1 MKQVK
6 TQVQNKTSIVSKVIT
21 GQQIALSL
29 LIVSSFM
36 LGLNFMAMAFSVSR
50 ISGPVNGPVIIGET
64 ILKTGPLVLKS
75 IEDAAVNIP
84 VYSDGISNPSVE
96 FIADNLS
103 LGHLSLS
110 GGYDPM
116 DIQYSTSTVPLALQL
131 WADNGGEVIP
141 SRIINVQSQGTIHT
155 LCLPETTYTDYFPNK
170 YYYDTNGTPYF
181 DSLLTNKA
189 TTLPCNQLLANKLD
203 IGSIDDA
210 SVNIP
215 VYSDGINDPEIYFMT
230 NFTPYGYPFGQ
241 LNLSSN
247 NYFSSN
253 IGQQYQPGAPLALSF
268 GSDVG
273 TLVPER
279 IINIQSE
286 GTIHTLCLPETLI
299 NEGDYILYYYD
310 TNGTPYFDSLLTNK
324 ATTLPCNQLLA
335 NKLDIGSIDDASVN
349 IPVYSDGINDPEIYF
364 MTNFTPYG
372 YPFGQLNLSSNNY
385 FSSNIGQ
392 QYQPGAPLALSFGSD
407 VGTLVPERIINI
419 QSEGTIHTLCLPE
432 TLINEGD
439 YILYYYDTNGT
450 PYFDSLLTN
459 KATTLPCNQLLANKL
474 DIGSIDDAS
483 VNIPVDSDGISNPEI
498 YFIANF
504 NPYGYPFGGLNLNTN
519 DYFSSNIA
527 QQYQPGAPF
536 ALEVFDDENHAIIP
550 ERIINIQSQGITHS
564 LCLPETTYTD
574 YMPNIY
580 YYDTNGTPYA
590 DTFLTLPITEI
601 PCNEIIGGPAPE
613 ITSPLT
619 VNATVG
625 SSFRYTITATNNP
638 TNFRISNLP
647 TGLSFDTSTGV
658 IVGTAS
664 VVGTYAVE
672 ITALNSVGADTET
685 LTITINPSI
694 NSYDRL

>member
-1 MKQVK
+1 
-6 TQVQNKTSIVSKVIT
+6 
-21 GQQIALSL
+21 
-29 LIVSSFM
+29 
-36 LGLNFMAMAFSVSR
+36 
-50 ISGPVNGPVIIGET
+50 
-64 ILKTGPLVLKS
+64 
-75 IEDAAVNIP
+75 
-84 VYSDGISNPSVE
+84 
-96 FIADNLS
+96 
-103 LGHLSLS
+103 
-110 GGYDPM
+110 
-116 DIQYSTSTVPLALQL
+116 
-131 WADNGGEVIP
+131 
-141 SRIINVQSQGTIHT
+141 
-155 LCLPETTYTDYFPNK
+155 
-170 YYYDTNGTPYF
+170 
-181 DSLLTNKA
+181 
-189 TTLPCNQLLANKLD
+189 
-203 IGSIDDA
+203 
-210 SVNIP
+210 
-215 VYSDGINDPEIYFMT
+215 
-230 NFTPYGYPFGQ
+230 
-241 LNLSSN
+241 
-247 NYFSSN
+247 
-253 IGQQYQPGAPLALSF
+253 
-268 GSDVG
+268 
-273 TLVPER
+273 
-279 IINIQSE
+279 
-286 GTIHTLCLPETLI
+286 
-299 NEGDYILYYYD
+299 
-310 TNGTPYFDSLLTNK
+310 
-324 ATTLPCNQLLA
+324 
-335 NKLDIGSIDDASVN
+335 
-349 IPVYSDGINDPEIYF
+349 
-364 MTNFTPYG
+364 
-372 YPFGQLNLSSNNY
+372 
-385 FSSNIGQ
+385 
-392 QYQPGAPLALSFGSD
+392 
-407 VGTLVPERIINI
+407 
-419 QSEGTIHTLCLPE
+419 
-432 TLINEGD
+432 NEGD